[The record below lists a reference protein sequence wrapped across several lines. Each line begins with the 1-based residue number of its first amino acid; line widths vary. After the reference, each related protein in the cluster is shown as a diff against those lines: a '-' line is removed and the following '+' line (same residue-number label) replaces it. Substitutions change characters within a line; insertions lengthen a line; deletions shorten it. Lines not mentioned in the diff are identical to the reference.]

1 MRSLSRMWRTV
12 YLLVTLLVGV
22 SATAATVVGVLLQ
35 ARFAGTPPST
45 SGLLAVFGGLLPT
58 VGVAATAGAGPGLTR
73 GHVMLVGLVL
83 ALAMVSGSGGYHT
96 PLLGGQWWWAAI
108 CATAPGASA
117 IAAWTLT
124 GHLAPPGPARTLEA
138 DHHQ

>member
-1 MRSLSRMWRTV
+1 MRSLSRMWRPV
-12 YLLVTLLVGV
+12 CLLVTLLVGV
-22 SATAATVVGVLLQ
+22 SAAAATVIGVFTQ
-35 ARFAGTPPST
+35 ARFVGTPPST

-73 GHVMLVGLVL
+73 GHVMLVGLVV
-83 ALAMVSGSGGYHT
+83 ALAMVSGSGAYHSS
-96 PLLGGQWWWAAI
+96 LLSGQWWWAAV

-117 IAAWTLT
+117 IAGWTLT

-138 DHHQ
+138 DRQQ